1 MSHIHLIKKENY
13 GIIQMDREKAN
24 PMNHEFVA
32 GLRIALKN
40 FMEDDS
46 IKGAIINGKEN
57 FFLPDWICLNCM
69 HMTNSSLKNSGATSW
84 IWSAIWWPLINRLLH
99 LSMVIRQRVAASL
112 PSVAITA

>member
-40 FMEDDS
+40 LL
-46 IKGAIINGKEN
+46 
-57 FFLPDWICLNCM
+57 FFCIFKP
-69 HMTNSSLKNSGATSW
+69 
-84 IWSAIWWPLINRLLH
+84 
-99 LSMVIRQRVAASL
+99 
-112 PSVAITA
+112 